1 MQYVA
6 KDIECKWQTAWR
18 DSGYSEPKD
27 DYSLPKKYIL
37 SMFPYPSGRLHMG
50 HVRNYA
56 IGDALSRYY
65 RNMGFN
71 VLQPMGFDSFG
82 MPAENAAIKHKI
94 HPKKWTYENIEYMIK
109 ELDTL
114 GLSFSKNRLLATS
127 DPLYTRWE
135 QEFFIKMYEK
145 GLVYRKSAVV
155 NW

>member
-94 HPKKWTYENIEYMIK
+94 HPKKWTYENIEYMKDQNYKSWVNTYEGFYGKKLKFNIK
-109 ELDTL
+109 
-114 GLSFSKNRLLATS
+114 K
-127 DPLYTRWE
+127 
-135 QEFFIKMYEK
+135 KVK
-145 GLVYRKSAVV
+145 
-155 NW
+155 

>member
-114 GLSFSKNRLLATS
+114 GLSFSKNRLLANS
-127 DPLYTRWE
+127 DPIYTSWE
-135 QEFFIKMYEK
+135 
-145 GLVYRKSAVV
+145 
-155 NW
+155 